1 MMIHGIEVFTSF
13 NKKAL
18 VKLKFVLARVA
29 AITSCVA
36 TVFAGAVVASSP
48 TIAYAGVKSSQK
60 TTEKGVIVT
69 AFQQNWKSIA
79 KECKKTYGPEGVKY
93 VQVSPVQD
101 HIKGKQ
107 WWTSYQPV
115 SYKVNSKLGNEEE
128 FKNMVTTCKAAG
140 VGIVVDAVINHTS
153 GFANKDTVGVGGS
166 KYDAVNQSFPDA
178 GYTKD
183 DFHKSTE
190 SIGTYKKAEVVWNNR
205 LVGLLDLD
213 TSSKHVQ
220 QTLGA
225 YFAYM
230 LKLGVAGF
238 RVDAVKHMSPQDVK
252 GIKAAAAKA
261 AGTTPDK
268 IWWMQETI
276 GAPGEEDPRIEPDQ
290 YLETGEVKEFQYS
303 YRLRNYFY
311 GSIENLKNITDK
323 LIPSKKAAIFVTN
336 WDTERD
342 NASRVLTYKDGEKY
356 KLANAFMLAYPYGTP
371 NVFSGYEFTQRD
383 EGAPGATSTSIP
395 DVSCASGSRWQCTQR
410 WTSIRGM
417 IGFYNAVKGTKVT
430 NWQDDDDNNVAFSRG
445 NKGFLAINNTEKP
458 QKVSYKTDLPDGE
471 YCNVYESK
479 DCSKTVSVSGG
490 KVETTIA
497 AESAVALHANAVKS
511 LGNARAR
518 NVTIFICVFVVSICV
533 FVVNRRFVEKS
544 KKLVKGVASGAGAG
558 GAGGAGAAGDGGAA
572 GDSN

>member
-29 AITSCVA
+29 AITSCAA
-36 TVFAGAVVASSP
+36 TILAVAVVASSP
-48 TIAYAGVKSSQK
+48 AIAYAGAKSSQK
-60 TTEKGVIVT
+60 TAQKGVIVT

-93 VQVSPVQD
+93 IQVSPPQD
-101 HIKGKQ
+101 HIKGDQ

-115 SYKVNSKLGNEEE
+115 SYKLNSKLGTEDE
-128 FKNMVTTCKAAG
+128 FKKMITTCKASG
-140 VGIVVDAVINHTS
+140 VGIIADAVINHTT

-166 KYDAVNQSFPDA
+166 KYDAANQSFPDA

-190 SIGTYKKAEVVWNNR
+190 NISTYRKAEIVWTHR

-213 TSSKHVQ
+213 TSNPHVQ
-220 QTLGA
+220 KTLGE
-225 YFAYM
+225 YFAHM

-238 RVDAVKHMSPQDVK
+238 RVDAAKHMSPQDVK
-252 GIKAAAAKA
+252 CIKDAAAEA

-276 GAPGEEDPRIEPDQ
+276 GFPEQDPRIQPNQ
-290 YLETGEVKEFQYS
+290 YLQTGEVNEFEYS

-311 GSIENLKNITDK
+311 GSIENLKHITDK

-342 NASRVLTYKDGEKY
+342 NASRVLTYKDGKKY
-356 KLANAFMLAYPYGTP
+356 ELANAFMLAYPYGTP
-371 NVFSGYEFTQRD
+371 NVFSGYEFTKRD
-383 EGAPGATSTSIP
+383 EGAPGATQTSIP
-395 DVSCASGSRWQCTQR
+395 DVSCAKDSKWQCTQR
-410 WTSIRGM
+410 LTSIRGM
-417 IGFYNAVKGTKVT
+417 IGFYNAVRGTKVT

-479 DCSKTVSVSGG
+479 DCTKTVSVSGG
-490 KVETTIA
+490 KVETTIN
-497 AESAVALHANAVKS
+497 AESAVALHVNAVKS

-518 NVTIFICVFVVSICV
+518 NVTIFICVFVASICT

-544 KKLVKGVASGAGAG
+544 KKLAKGNSDGVKTGETEGK
-558 GAGGAGAAGDGGAA
+558 
-572 GDSN
+572 

>member
-36 TVFAGAVVASSP
+36 TILAGAVVASSP
-48 TIAYAGVKSSQK
+48 AIADEGAKSSQK
-60 TTEKGVIVT
+60 TTQKGVIVT
-69 AFQQNWKSIA
+69 AFQQNWRSIA

-93 VQVSPVQD
+93 VQVSPPQD
-101 HIKGKQ
+101 HIKGDQ

-115 SYKVNSKLGNEEE
+115 SYKLNSKLGTEDE
-128 FKNMVTTCKAAG
+128 FKKMITTCKASG
-140 VGIVVDAVINHTS
+140 VGIIADAVINHTT

-166 KYDAVNQSFPDA
+166 KYDAANQSFPDA

-190 SIGTYKKAEVVWNNR
+190 NINTYRKAEIVWTHR

-213 TSSKHVQ
+213 TSNPHVQ
-220 QTLGA
+220 KTLGE
-225 YFAYM
+225 YFAHM

-238 RVDAVKHMSPQDVK
+238 RVDAAKHMSPQDVK
-252 GIKAAAAKA
+252 GIKDAAAEA

-276 GAPGEEDPRIEPDQ
+276 GFSEQDPKIQPDQ
-290 YLETGEVKEFQYS
+290 YLQTGEVNEFEYS

-311 GSIENLKNITDK
+311 GSIENLKHITDK

-342 NASRVLTYKDGEKY
+342 NASRVLTYKDGKKY
-356 KLANAFMLAYPYGTP
+356 ELANAFMLAYPYGTP
-371 NVFSGYEFTQRD
+371 NVFSGYEFTKRD
-383 EGAPGATSTSIP
+383 EGAPGATQTSIP
-395 DVSCASGSRWQCTQR
+395 DVSCAKDSKWQCTQR
-410 WTSIRGM
+410 LTSIRGM
-417 IGFYNAVKGTKVT
+417 IGFYNSVRGTKVT

-445 NKGFLAINNTEKP
+445 NKGFLAINNTEEP

-479 DCSKTVSVSGG
+479 DCTKTVSVSDG
-490 KVETTIA
+490 KVKTTVD
-497 AESAVALHANAVKS
+497 AESAVALHVNAVKS

-518 NVTIFICVFVVSICV
+518 NVTIFICVFVASICT

-544 KKLVKGVASGAGAG
+544 KKLAKGNSDGVKTGETKGK
-558 GAGGAGAAGDGGAA
+558 
-572 GDSN
+572 

>member
-36 TVFAGAVVASSP
+36 MILAGAVVASSP
-48 TIAYAGVKSSQK
+48 AIADEGAKSSQK
-60 TTEKGVIVT
+60 TTQKGVIVT
-69 AFQQNWKSIA
+69 AFQQNWRSIA

-93 VQVSPVQD
+93 VQVSPPQD
-101 HIKGKQ
+101 HIKGDQ

-115 SYKVNSKLGNEEE
+115 SYKLNSKLGTEDE
-128 FKNMVTTCKAAG
+128 FKKMITTCKAS
-140 VGIVVDAVINHTS
+140 GIGIIADAVINHTT

-166 KYDAVNQSFPDA
+166 KYDAANQSFPDA

-190 SIGTYKKAEVVWNNR
+190 NINTYRKAEIVWTHR

-213 TSSKHVQ
+213 TSNPHVQ
-220 QTLGA
+220 KTLGE
-225 YFAYM
+225 YFAHM
-230 LKLGVAGF
+230 LKLGVDGF
-238 RVDAVKHMSPQDVK
+238 RVDAAKHMSPQDVK
-252 GIKAAAAKA
+252 GIKDAAAEA

-276 GAPGEEDPRIEPDQ
+276 GFSEQDPRIQPDQ
-290 YLETGEVKEFQYS
+290 YLQTGEVNEFEYS

-311 GSIENLKNITDK
+311 GSIENLKHITDK

-342 NASRVLTYKDGEKY
+342 NASRVLTYKDGKKY
-356 KLANAFMLAYPYGTP
+356 ELANAFMLAYPYGTP
-371 NVFSGYEFTQRD
+371 NVFSGYEFTKRD
-383 EGAPGATSTSIP
+383 EGAPGAMQTSIP
-395 DVSCASGSRWQCTQR
+395 DVSCAKDSKWQCTQR
-410 WTSIRGM
+410 LTSIRGM
-417 IGFYNAVKGTKVT
+417 IGFYNAVRGTKVT

-458 QKVSYKTDLPDGE
+458 QKVNYKTDLPDGE

-479 DCSKTVSVSGG
+479 DCTKTVSVSGG
-490 KVETTIA
+490 KVETTID

-511 LGNARAR
+511 LGNAKAR
-518 NVTIFICVFVVSICV
+518 NVTIFICVFSVSICA

-544 KKLVKGVASGAGAG
+544 KKLAKGNSGDAKTDETKGK
-558 GAGGAGAAGDGGAA
+558 
-572 GDSN
+572 

>member
-1 MMIHGIEVFTSF
+1 MIHSIKVFTSF
-13 NKKAL
+13 NKKMF

-36 TVFAGAVVASSP
+36 TILAGAVVVSGPA
-48 TIAYAGVKSSQK
+48 IAYAGAKSSQK
-60 TTEKGVIVT
+60 TIQKGVIVT

-93 VQVSPVQD
+93 VQVSPPQD
-101 HIKGKQ
+101 HIKGDQ

-115 SYKVNSKLGNEEE
+115 SYKLNSKLGTGDE
-128 FKNMVTTCKAAG
+128 FKKMITTCKASG
-140 VGIVVDAVINHTS
+140 VGIIADAVINHTT

-166 KYDAVNQSFPDA
+166 KYDAANQSFPDA

-190 SIGTYKKAEVVWNNR
+190 NINTYRKAEIVWTHR

-213 TSSKHVQ
+213 TSNPHVQ
-220 QTLGA
+220 KTLGE
-225 YFAYM
+225 YFAHM

-238 RVDAVKHMSPQDVK
+238 RVDAAKHMSPQDVK
-252 GIKAAAAKA
+252 AIKAAAADA

-276 GAPGEEDPRIEPDQ
+276 GFSEQDPRIQPDQ
-290 YLETGEVKEFQYS
+290 YLQTGEVNEFEYS

-311 GSIENLKNITDK
+311 GSIENLKHITDK

-342 NASRVLTYKDGEKY
+342 NASRVLTYKDGKKY
-356 KLANAFMLAYPYGTP
+356 ELANAFMLAYPYGTP
-371 NVFSGYEFTQRD
+371 NVFSGYEFTKRD
-383 EGAPGATSTSIP
+383 EGAPGATQTSIP
-395 DVSCASGSRWQCTQR
+395 DVSCAKDSKWQCTQR
-410 WTSIRGM
+410 ITSIRGM
-417 IGFYNAVKGTKVT
+417 IGFYNAVRGTKVT

-445 NKGFLAINNTEKP
+445 NKGFLAINNTENP

-479 DCSKTVSVSGG
+479 DCTKTVSVSGG
-490 KVETTIA
+490 KVETTID

-511 LGNARAR
+511 LGNAKAR
-518 NVTIFICVFVVSICV
+518 NVTIFICVFSVSICA
-533 FVVNRRFVEKS
+533 FVVSRRFVEKS
-544 KKLVKGVASGAGAG
+544 KKLAKGNSGDDKTDETKGK
-558 GAGGAGAAGDGGAA
+558 
-572 GDSN
+572 

>member
-1 MMIHGIEVFTSF
+1 MIHSIKVFTSF
-13 NKKAL
+13 NKKMF

-36 TVFAGAVVASSP
+36 TILAGAVVVSGPA
-48 TIAYAGVKSSQK
+48 IAYAGAKSSQK
-60 TTEKGVIVT
+60 TIQKGVIVT

-93 VQVSPVQD
+93 VQVSPPQD
-101 HIKGKQ
+101 HIKGDQ

-115 SYKVNSKLGNEEE
+115 SYKLNSKLGTEDE
-128 FKNMVTTCKAAG
+128 FKKMITTCKASG
-140 VGIVVDAVINHTS
+140 VGIIADTVINHTT

-166 KYDAVNQSFPDA
+166 KYDAANQSFPDA

-190 SIGTYKKAEVVWNNR
+190 NINTYRKAEIVWTHR

-213 TSSKHVQ
+213 TSNPHVQ
-220 QTLGA
+220 KTLGE
-225 YFAYM
+225 YFAHM

-238 RVDAVKHMSPQDVK
+238 RVDAAKHMSPQDVK
-252 GIKAAAAKA
+252 AIKAAAAAA

-276 GAPGEEDPRIEPDQ
+276 GFSEQDPRIQPDQ
-290 YLETGEVKEFQYS
+290 YLQTGEVNEFEYS

-311 GSIENLKNITDK
+311 GSIENLKHITDK

-342 NASRVLTYKDGEKY
+342 NASRVLTYKDGKKY
-356 KLANAFMLAYPYGTP
+356 ELANAFMLAYPYGTP
-371 NVFSGYEFTQRD
+371 NVFSGYEFTKRD
-383 EGAPGATSTSIP
+383 EGAPGATQTSIP
-395 DVSCASGSRWQCTQR
+395 DVSCAKDSKWQCTQR
-410 WTSIRGM
+410 ITSIRGM
-417 IGFYNAVKGTKVT
+417 IGFYNAVRGTKVT

-445 NKGFLAINNTEKP
+445 NKGFLAINNTENP

-479 DCSKTVSVSGG
+479 DCTKTVSVSGG
-490 KVETTIA
+490 KVETTID

-511 LGNARAR
+511 LGNTRAR
-518 NVTIFICVFVVSICV
+518 NVTIFICVCVALICA

-544 KKLVKGVASGAGAG
+544 KKLAKGNSGDVKTGETKGK
-558 GAGGAGAAGDGGAA
+558 
-572 GDSN
+572 

>member
-1 MMIHGIEVFTSF
+1 MIHGIEVFTSF

-29 AITSCVA
+29 AITSCAA
-36 TVFAGAVVASSP
+36 TILAGAVVASSP
-48 TIAYAGVKSSQK
+48 AIASAGAKSSQK
-60 TTEKGVIVT
+60 TTQKGVIVT

-79 KECKKTYGPEGVKY
+79 KECKKTYGPDGVKY
-93 VQVSPVQD
+93 VQVSPPQD
-101 HIKGKQ
+101 HIKGDQ

-115 SYKVNSKLGNEEE
+115 SYKLNSKLGTEDE
-128 FKNMVTTCKAAG
+128 FKKMITTCKASG
-140 VGIVVDAVINHTS
+140 VGIIADAVINHTT
-153 GFANKDTVGVGGS
+153 GFANKDTLGVGGS
-166 KYDAVNQSFPDA
+166 KYDAANQSFPDA
-178 GYTKD
+178 GYAKD

-190 SIGTYKKAEVVWNNR
+190 NISTYRKAEIVWTHR

-213 TSSKHVQ
+213 TSNPHVQ
-220 QTLGA
+220 KTLGE

-238 RVDAVKHMSPQDVK
+238 RVDAAKHMSPQDVK
-252 GIKAAAAKA
+252 GIKAAAAEA

-276 GAPGEEDPRIEPDQ
+276 GFPEQDPRIQPDQ
-290 YLETGEVKEFQYS
+290 YLQTGEVNEFEYS

-311 GSIENLKNITDK
+311 GSIENLKHITDK

-342 NASRVLTYKDGEKY
+342 NASRVLTYKDGKKY
-356 KLANAFMLAYPYGTP
+356 ELANAFMLAYPYGTP
-371 NVFSGYEFTQRD
+371 NVFSGYEFTKRD
-383 EGAPGATSTSIP
+383 EGAPGATQTSIP
-395 DVSCASGSRWQCTQR
+395 DVSCAKDSKWQCTQR
-410 WTSIRGM
+410 LTSIRGM
-417 IGFYNAVKGTKVT
+417 IGFYNAVRGTKVT

-479 DCSKTVSVSGG
+479 DCTKTVSVSGG
-490 KVETTIA
+490 KVETTIN

-518 NVTIFICVFVVSICV
+518 NVTIFICVFVASVCT

-544 KKLVKGVASGAGAG
+544 KKLAKGNSDGVKTGETKGK
-558 GAGGAGAAGDGGAA
+558 
-572 GDSN
+572 

>member
-1 MMIHGIEVFTSF
+1 MIHGIEVFTSF

-36 TVFAGAVVASSP
+36 TILAGAVVASSP
-48 TIAYAGVKSSQK
+48 AIASAGVKSSQK
-60 TTEKGVIVT
+60 TTQKGVIVT

-93 VQVSPVQD
+93 VQVSPPQD
-101 HIKGKQ
+101 HIKGDQ

-115 SYKVNSKLGNEEE
+115 SYKLNSKLGTEDE
-128 FKNMVTTCKAAG
+128 FKKMITTCKASG
-140 VGIVVDAVINHTS
+140 VGIIADAVINHTT
-153 GFANKDTVGVGGS
+153 GFANKDTLGVGGS
-166 KYDAVNQSFPDA
+166 KYDAANQSFPDA

-190 SIGTYKKAEVVWNNR
+190 NISTYRKAEIVWTHR

-213 TSSKHVQ
+213 TSNPHVQ
-220 QTLGA
+220 KTLGE

-238 RVDAVKHMSPQDVK
+238 RVDAAKHMSPQDVK
-252 GIKAAAAKA
+252 GIKAAAAEA

-276 GAPGEEDPRIEPDQ
+276 GFPEQDPRIQPDQ
-290 YLETGEVKEFQYS
+290 YLQTGEVNEFEYS

-311 GSIENLKNITDK
+311 GSIENLKHITDK

-342 NASRVLTYKDGEKY
+342 NASRVLTYKDGKKY
-356 KLANAFMLAYPYGTP
+356 ELANAFMLAYPYGTP
-371 NVFSGYEFTQRD
+371 NVFSGYEFTKRD
-383 EGAPGATSTSIP
+383 EGAPGATQTSIP
-395 DVSCASGSRWQCTQR
+395 DVSCAKDSKWQCAQR
-410 WTSIRGM
+410 LTSIRGM
-417 IGFYNAVKGTKVT
+417 IGFYNAVRGTKVT

-479 DCSKTVSVSGG
+479 DCTKTVSVSGG
-490 KVETTIA
+490 KVETTIN

-518 NVTIFICVFVVSICV
+518 NVTIFICVFVASICT
-533 FVVNRRFVEKS
+533 FVVSRRFVEKS
-544 KKLVKGVASGAGAG
+544 KKLAKGNSGDAKTDETKGKG
-558 GAGGAGAAGDGGAA
+558 FIG
-572 GDSN
+572 

>member
-1 MMIHGIEVFTSF
+1 MIHSIKVFTSF
-13 NKKAL
+13 NKKMF

-36 TVFAGAVVASSP
+36 TILAGAVVVSGPA
-48 TIAYAGVKSSQK
+48 IAYAGAKSSQK
-60 TTEKGVIVT
+60 TIQKGVIVT

-93 VQVSPVQD
+93 VQVSPPQD
-101 HIKGKQ
+101 HIKGDQ

-115 SYKVNSKLGNEEE
+115 SYKLNSKLGTEDE
-128 FKNMVTTCKAAG
+128 FKKMITTCKASG
-140 VGIVVDAVINHTS
+140 VGIIADAVINHTT

-166 KYDAVNQSFPDA
+166 KYDAANQSFPDA

-190 SIGTYKKAEVVWNNR
+190 NINTYRKAEIVWTHR

-213 TSSKHVQ
+213 TSNPHVQ
-220 QTLGA
+220 KTLGE
-225 YFAYM
+225 YFAHM

-238 RVDAVKHMSPQDVK
+238 RVDAAKHMSPQDVK
-252 GIKAAAAKA
+252 GIKDAAAEA

-276 GAPGEEDPRIEPDQ
+276 GFSEQDPRIQPDQ
-290 YLETGEVKEFQYS
+290 YLQTGEVNEFEYS

-311 GSIENLKNITDK
+311 GSIENLKHITDK

-342 NASRVLTYKDGEKY
+342 NASRVLTYKDGKKY
-356 KLANAFMLAYPYGTP
+356 QLANAFMLAYPYGTP
-371 NVFSGYEFTQRD
+371 NVFSGYEFTKRD
-383 EGAPGATSTSIP
+383 EGAPGATQTSIP
-395 DVSCASGSRWQCTQR
+395 DVSCAKDSKWQCTQR
-410 WTSIRGM
+410 LTSIRGM
-417 IGFYNAVKGTKVT
+417 IGFYNAVRGTKVT

-445 NKGFLAINNTEKP
+445 NKGFLAINNTENP

-479 DCSKTVSVSGG
+479 DCTKTVSVSGG
-490 KVETTIA
+490 KVETTID

-511 LGNARAR
+511 LGNAKAR
-518 NVTIFICVFVVSICV
+518 NVTIFICVFSVSICA

-544 KKLVKGVASGAGAG
+544 KKLAKGNSGDDKTDETKGK
-558 GAGGAGAAGDGGAA
+558 
-572 GDSN
+572 

>member
-1 MMIHGIEVFTSF
+1 MIHGIEVFTSF

-36 TVFAGAVVASSP
+36 TVFACALIASSP
-48 TIAYAGVKSSQK
+48 AIASAGVKSSQK
-60 TTEKGVIVT
+60 TTQKGVIVT

-93 VQVSPVQD
+93 VQVSPPQD
-101 HIKGKQ
+101 HIKGDQ

-115 SYKVNSKLGNEEE
+115 SYKLNSKLGTEDE
-128 FKNMVTTCKAAG
+128 FKKMITTCKASG
-140 VGIVVDAVINHTS
+140 VGIIADAVINHTT
-153 GFANKDTVGVGGS
+153 GFANKDTLGVGGS
-166 KYDAVNQSFPDA
+166 KYDAANQSFQDA

-190 SIGTYKKAEVVWNNR
+190 DINTYRKAEIVWTHR

-213 TSSKHVQ
+213 TSNPHVQ
-220 QTLGA
+220 KTLGE

-238 RVDAVKHMSPQDVK
+238 RVDAAKHMSPQDVK
-252 GIKAAAAKA
+252 GIKDAAAEA

-276 GAPGEEDPRIEPDQ
+276 GFPEQDPRIQPDQ
-290 YLETGEVKEFQYS
+290 YLQTGEVNEFEYS

-311 GSIENLKNITDK
+311 GSIENLKHITDK
-323 LIPSKKAAIFVTN
+323 LISSKKAAIFVTN

-342 NASRVLTYKDGEKY
+342 NASRVLTYKDGKKY
-356 KLANAFMLAYPYGTP
+356 ELANAFMLAYPYGTP
-371 NVFSGYEFTQRD
+371 NVFSGYEFTKRD
-383 EGAPGATSTSIP
+383 EGAPGATQTSIP
-395 DVSCASGSRWQCTQR
+395 DVSCVKDSKWQCTQR
-410 WTSIRGM
+410 LTSIRGM
-417 IGFYNAVKGTKVT
+417 IEFYNAVRGTKVT

-479 DCSKTVSVSGG
+479 DCTKTVIVSGG
-490 KVETTIA
+490 KVETTIN

-518 NVTIFICVFVVSICV
+518 NVTIFICVCVAGICTFVVT
-533 FVVNRRFVEKS
+533 RRFVEKS
-544 KKLVKGVASGAGAG
+544 KKLAKGNSDGVKTGETKGK
-558 GAGGAGAAGDGGAA
+558 
-572 GDSN
+572 

>member
-1 MMIHGIEVFTSF
+1 MIHGIEVFTSF

-36 TVFAGAVVASSP
+36 TILAGAVVASSP
-48 TIAYAGVKSSQK
+48 AIASAGVKSSQK
-60 TTEKGVIVT
+60 TTQKGVIVT

-93 VQVSPVQD
+93 VQVSPPQD
-101 HIKGKQ
+101 HIKGDQ

-115 SYKVNSKLGNEEE
+115 SYKLNSKLGTEDE
-128 FKNMVTTCKAAG
+128 FKKMITTCKASG
-140 VGIVVDAVINHTS
+140 VGIIADAVINHTT
-153 GFANKDTVGVGGS
+153 GFANKDTLGVGGS
-166 KYDAVNQSFPDA
+166 KYDAANQSFPDA

-190 SIGTYKKAEVVWNNR
+190 NISTYRKAEIVWTHR

-213 TSSKHVQ
+213 TSNPHVQ
-220 QTLGA
+220 KTLGE

-238 RVDAVKHMSPQDVK
+238 RVDAAKHMSPQDVK
-252 GIKAAAAKA
+252 GIKAAAAEA

-276 GAPGEEDPRIEPDQ
+276 GFPEQDPRIQPDQ
-290 YLETGEVKEFQYS
+290 YLQTGEVNEFEYS

-311 GSIENLKNITDK
+311 GSIENLKHITDK

-342 NASRVLTYKDGEKY
+342 NASRVLTYKDGKKY
-356 KLANAFMLAYPYGTP
+356 ELANAFMLAYPYGTP
-371 NVFSGYEFTQRD
+371 NVFSGYEFTKRD
-383 EGAPGATSTSIP
+383 EGAPGATQTSIP
-395 DVSCASGSRWQCTQR
+395 DVSCVKDSKWQCTQR
-410 WTSIRGM
+410 LTSIRGM
-417 IGFYNAVKGTKVT
+417 IGFYNAVRGTKVT

-479 DCSKTVSVSGG
+479 DCTKTVSVSGG
-490 KVETTIA
+490 KVETTIN

-518 NVTIFICVFVVSICV
+518 NVTIFICVFVASICT
-533 FVVNRRFVEKS
+533 FVVSRRFVEKS
-544 KKLVKGVASGAGAG
+544 KKLAKGNSGDAKTDETKGK
-558 GAGGAGAAGDGGAA
+558 
-572 GDSN
+572 

>member
-1 MMIHGIEVFTSF
+1 MF
-13 NKKAL
+13 

-29 AITSCVA
+29 AIASCVA
-36 TVFAGAVVASSP
+36 TILAGAVVVSGPA
-48 TIAYAGVKSSQK
+48 IAYAGAKSSQK
-60 TTEKGVIVT
+60 TIQKGVIVT

-93 VQVSPVQD
+93 VQVSPPQD
-101 HIKGKQ
+101 HIKGDQ

-115 SYKVNSKLGNEEE
+115 RYKLNSKLGTEDE
-128 FKNMVTTCKAAG
+128 FKKMITTCKAS
-140 VGIVVDAVINHTS
+140 GIGIIADAVINHTT

-166 KYDAVNQSFPDA
+166 KYDAANQSFPDA

-190 SIGTYKKAEVVWNNR
+190 NINTYRKAEIVWTHR

-213 TSSKHVQ
+213 TSNPHVQ
-220 QTLGA
+220 KTLGE
-225 YFAYM
+225 YFAHM

-238 RVDAVKHMSPQDVK
+238 RVDAAKHMSPQDVK
-252 GIKAAAAKA
+252 GIKDAAADA

-276 GAPGEEDPRIEPDQ
+276 GFSEQDPRIQPDQ
-290 YLETGEVKEFQYS
+290 YLQTGEVNEFEYS

-311 GSIENLKNITDK
+311 GSIENLKHITDK

-342 NASRVLTYKDGEKY
+342 NASRVLTYKDGKKY
-356 KLANAFMLAYPYGTP
+356 ELANAFMLAYPYGTP
-371 NVFSGYEFTQRD
+371 NVFSGYEFTKRD
-383 EGAPGATSTSIP
+383 EGAPGATQTSIP
-395 DVSCASGSRWQCTQR
+395 DVSCAKDSKWQCTQR
-410 WTSIRGM
+410 ITSIRGM
-417 IGFYNAVKGTKVT
+417 IGFYNAVRGTKVT

-445 NKGFLAINNTEKP
+445 NKGFLAINNTENP

-479 DCSKTVSVSGG
+479 DCTKTVSVSGG

-511 LGNARAR
+511 LGNTRAR
-518 NVTIFICVFVVSICV
+518 NVTIFICVCVALICA

-544 KKLVKGVASGAGAG
+544 KKLAKGNSGDVKTGETKGK
-558 GAGGAGAAGDGGAA
+558 
-572 GDSN
+572 

>member
-1 MMIHGIEVFTSF
+1 MF
-13 NKKAL
+13 

-36 TVFAGAVVASSP
+36 TILAGAVVVSGPA
-48 TIAYAGVKSSQK
+48 IAYAGAKSSQK
-60 TTEKGVIVT
+60 TIQKGVIVT

-93 VQVSPVQD
+93 VQVSPPQD
-101 HIKGKQ
+101 HIKGDQ

-115 SYKVNSKLGNEEE
+115 SYKLNSKLGTEDE
-128 FKNMVTTCKAAG
+128 FKKMITTCKASG
-140 VGIVVDAVINHTS
+140 VGIIADAVINHTT

-166 KYDAVNQSFPDA
+166 KYDAANQSFPDA

-190 SIGTYKKAEVVWNNR
+190 NINTYRKAEIVWTHR

-213 TSSKHVQ
+213 TSNPHVQ
-220 QTLGA
+220 KTLGE
-225 YFAYM
+225 YFAHM

-238 RVDAVKHMSPQDVK
+238 RVDAAKHMSPQDVK
-252 GIKAAAAKA
+252 GIKDAAADA

-276 GAPGEEDPRIEPDQ
+276 GFSEQDPRIQPDQ
-290 YLETGEVKEFQYS
+290 YLQTGEVNEFEYS

-311 GSIENLKNITDK
+311 GSIENLKHITDK

-342 NASRVLTYKDGEKY
+342 NASRVLTYKDGKKY
-356 KLANAFMLAYPYGTP
+356 ELANAFMLAYPYGTP
-371 NVFSGYEFTQRD
+371 NVFSGYEFTKRD
-383 EGAPGATSTSIP
+383 EGAPGATQTSIP
-395 DVSCASGSRWQCTQR
+395 DVSCAKDSKWQCTQR
-410 WTSIRGM
+410 ITSIRGM
-417 IGFYNAVKGTKVT
+417 IGFYNAVRGTKVT

-445 NKGFLAINNTEKP
+445 NKGFLAINNTENP

-479 DCSKTVSVSGG
+479 DCTKTVSVSGG

-511 LGNARAR
+511 LGNTRAR
-518 NVTIFICVFVVSICV
+518 NVTIFICVCVALICA

-544 KKLVKGVASGAGAG
+544 KKLAKGNSGDVKTGETKGK
-558 GAGGAGAAGDGGAA
+558 
-572 GDSN
+572 

>member
-1 MMIHGIEVFTSF
+1 MIHGIEVFTSF

-29 AITSCVA
+29 AITSCAA
-36 TVFAGAVVASSP
+36 TILAGAVVASSP
-48 TIAYAGVKSSQK
+48 AIASAGVKSSQK
-60 TTEKGVIVT
+60 ITEKGVIVT

-93 VQVSPVQD
+93 VQVSPPQD
-101 HIKGKQ
+101 HIKGDQ

-115 SYKVNSKLGNEEE
+115 SYKLNSKLGTEDE
-128 FKNMVTTCKAAG
+128 FKKMITTCKASG
-140 VGIVVDAVINHTS
+140 VGIIADAVINHTT
-153 GFANKDTVGVGGS
+153 GFANKDTLGVGGS
-166 KYDAVNQSFPDA
+166 KYDAANQSFPDA

-190 SIGTYKKAEVVWNNR
+190 NISTYRKAEIVWTHR

-213 TSSKHVQ
+213 TSNPHVQ
-220 QTLGA
+220 KTLGE

-238 RVDAVKHMSPQDVK
+238 RVDAAKHMSPQDVK
-252 GIKAAAAKA
+252 GIKAAAAEA

-276 GAPGEEDPRIEPDQ
+276 GFPEQDPRIQPDQ
-290 YLETGEVKEFQYS
+290 YLQTGEVNEFEYS

-311 GSIENLKNITDK
+311 GSIENLKHITDK

-342 NASRVLTYKDGEKY
+342 NASRVLTYKDGKKY
-356 KLANAFMLAYPYGTP
+356 ELANAFMLAYPYGTP
-371 NVFSGYEFTQRD
+371 NVFSGYEFTKRD
-383 EGAPGATSTSIP
+383 EGAPVATQTSIP
-395 DVSCASGSRWQCTQR
+395 DVSCAKDSKWQCTQR
-410 WTSIRGM
+410 LTSIRGM
-417 IGFYNAVKGTKVT
+417 IGFYNAVRGTKVT

-479 DCSKTVSVSGG
+479 DCTKTVSVSGG
-490 KVETTIA
+490 KVETTIN
-497 AESAVALHANAVKS
+497 AESAAALHANAVKS

-518 NVTIFICVFVVSICV
+518 NVTIFICVFVVSICT
-533 FVVNRRFVEKS
+533 FVVSRRFVEKS
-544 KKLVKGVASGAGAG
+544 KKLAKGNSDGVKTGETKGK
-558 GAGGAGAAGDGGAA
+558 
-572 GDSN
+572 

>member
-1 MMIHGIEVFTSF
+1 MIHGIEVFTSF

-36 TVFAGAVVASSP
+36 TILAGAVVASSP
-48 TIAYAGVKSSQK
+48 AIASAGVKSSQK
-60 TTEKGVIVT
+60 TTQKGVIVT

-93 VQVSPVQD
+93 VQVSPPQD
-101 HIKGKQ
+101 HIKGDQ

-115 SYKVNSKLGNEEE
+115 SYKLNSKLGTEDE
-128 FKNMVTTCKAAG
+128 FKKMITTCKASG
-140 VGIVVDAVINHTS
+140 VGIIADAVINHTT
-153 GFANKDTVGVGGS
+153 GFANKDTLGVGGS
-166 KYDAVNQSFPDA
+166 KYDAANQSFPDA

-190 SIGTYKKAEVVWNNR
+190 DINTYRKAEIVWTHR

-213 TSSKHVQ
+213 TSNPHVQ
-220 QTLGA
+220 KTLGE
-225 YFAYM
+225 YFAHM

-238 RVDAVKHMSPQDVK
+238 RVDAAKHMSPQDVK
-252 GIKAAAAKA
+252 GIKAAAAEA

-276 GAPGEEDPRIEPDQ
+276 GFSEQDPRIQPDQ
-290 YLETGEVKEFQYS
+290 YLQTGEVNEFEYS

-311 GSIENLKNITDK
+311 GSIENLKHITDK

-342 NASRVLTYKDGEKY
+342 NASRVLTYKDGKKY
-356 KLANAFMLAYPYGTP
+356 ELANAFMLAYPYGTP
-371 NVFSGYEFTQRD
+371 NVFSGYEFTKRD
-383 EGAPGATSTSIP
+383 EGAPGATQTSIP
-395 DVSCASGSRWQCTQR
+395 DVSCVKDSKWQCTQR
-410 WTSIRGM
+410 LTSIRGM
-417 IGFYNAVKGTKVT
+417 IGFYNAVRGTKVT

-479 DCSKTVSVSGG
+479 DCTKTVSVSGG
-490 KVETTIA
+490 KVETTIN

-518 NVTIFICVFVVSICV
+518 NVTIFICVFVASICT

-544 KKLVKGVASGAGAG
+544 KKLAKGNSDGVKTGETKGK
-558 GAGGAGAAGDGGAA
+558 
-572 GDSN
+572 

>member
-13 NKKAL
+13 NKKMF

-36 TVFAGAVVASSP
+36 TILAGAVVVSGPA
-48 TIAYAGVKSSQK
+48 IAYAGAKSSQK
-60 TTEKGVIVT
+60 TIQKGVIVT

-93 VQVSPVQD
+93 VQVSPPQD
-101 HIKGKQ
+101 HIKGDQ

-115 SYKVNSKLGNEEE
+115 SYKLNSKLGTEDE
-128 FKNMVTTCKAAG
+128 FKKMITTCKASG
-140 VGIVVDAVINHTS
+140 VGIIADAVINHTT

-166 KYDAVNQSFPDA
+166 KYDAANQSFPDA

-190 SIGTYKKAEVVWNNR
+190 NINTYRKAEIVWTHR

-213 TSSKHVQ
+213 TSNPHVQ
-220 QTLGA
+220 KTLGE
-225 YFAYM
+225 YFAHM

-238 RVDAVKHMSPQDVK
+238 RVDAAKHMSPQDVK
-252 GIKAAAAKA
+252 GIKDAAADA

-276 GAPGEEDPRIEPDQ
+276 GFSEQDPRIQPDQ
-290 YLETGEVKEFQYS
+290 YLQTGEVNEFEYS

-311 GSIENLKNITDK
+311 GSIENLKHITDK

-342 NASRVLTYKDGEKY
+342 NASRVLTYKDGKKY
-356 KLANAFMLAYPYGTP
+356 ELANAFMLAYPYGTP
-371 NVFSGYEFTQRD
+371 NVFSGYEFTKRD
-383 EGAPGATSTSIP
+383 EGAPGATQTSIP
-395 DVSCASGSRWQCTQR
+395 DVSCAKDSKWQCTQR
-410 WTSIRGM
+410 ITLIRGM
-417 IGFYNAVKGTKVT
+417 IGFYNAVRGTKVT

-445 NKGFLAINNTEKP
+445 NKGFLAINNTENP

-479 DCSKTVSVSGG
+479 DCTKTVSVSGG

-511 LGNARAR
+511 LGNTRAR
-518 NVTIFICVFVVSICV
+518 NVTIFICVCVALICA

-544 KKLVKGVASGAGAG
+544 KKLAKGNSGDVKTGETKGK
-558 GAGGAGAAGDGGAA
+558 
-572 GDSN
+572 

>member
-1 MMIHGIEVFTSF
+1 MF
-13 NKKAL
+13 

-36 TVFAGAVVASSP
+36 TILAGAVVVSGPA
-48 TIAYAGVKSSQK
+48 IAYAGAKSSQK
-60 TTEKGVIVT
+60 TIQKGVIVT

-93 VQVSPVQD
+93 VQVSPPQD
-101 HIKGKQ
+101 HIKGDQ

-115 SYKVNSKLGNEEE
+115 SYKLNSKLGTEDE
-128 FKNMVTTCKAAG
+128 FKKMITTCKASG
-140 VGIVVDAVINHTS
+140 VGIIADAVINHTT

-166 KYDAVNQSFPDA
+166 KYDAANQSFPDA

-190 SIGTYKKAEVVWNNR
+190 NINTYRKAEIVWTHR

-213 TSSKHVQ
+213 TSNPHVQ
-220 QTLGA
+220 KTLGE
-225 YFAYM
+225 YFAHM

-238 RVDAVKHMSPQDVK
+238 RVDAAKHMSPQDVK
-252 GIKAAAAKA
+252 AIKAAAADA

-276 GAPGEEDPRIEPDQ
+276 GFSEQDPRIQPDQ
-290 YLETGEVKEFQYS
+290 YLQTGEVNEFEYS

-311 GSIENLKNITDK
+311 GSIENLKHITDK

-342 NASRVLTYKDGEKY
+342 NASRVLTYKDGKKY
-356 KLANAFMLAYPYGTP
+356 ELANAFMLAYPYGTP
-371 NVFSGYEFTQRD
+371 NVFSGYEFTKRD
-383 EGAPGATSTSIP
+383 EGAPGATQTSIP
-395 DVSCASGSRWQCTQR
+395 DVSCAKDSKWQCTQR
-410 WTSIRGM
+410 ITSIRGM
-417 IGFYNAVKGTKVT
+417 IGFYNAVRGTKVT

-445 NKGFLAINNTEKP
+445 NKGFLAINNTENP

-479 DCSKTVSVSGG
+479 DCTKTVSVSGG
-490 KVETTIA
+490 KVETTID

-511 LGNARAR
+511 LGNAKAR
-518 NVTIFICVFVVSICV
+518 NVTIFICVFSVSICA

-544 KKLVKGVASGAGAG
+544 KKLAKGNSGDDKTDETKGK
-558 GAGGAGAAGDGGAA
+558 
-572 GDSN
+572 

>member
-1 MMIHGIEVFTSF
+1 MF
-13 NKKAL
+13 

-36 TVFAGAVVASSP
+36 TILAGAVVVSGPA
-48 TIAYAGVKSSQK
+48 IAYAGAKSSQK
-60 TTEKGVIVT
+60 TIQKGVIVT

-93 VQVSPVQD
+93 VQVSPPQD
-101 HIKGKQ
+101 HIKGDQ

-115 SYKVNSKLGNEEE
+115 SYKLNSKLGTEDE
-128 FKNMVTTCKAAG
+128 FKKMITTCKASG
-140 VGIVVDAVINHTS
+140 VGIIADAVINHTT

-166 KYDAVNQSFPDA
+166 KYDAANQSFPDA

-190 SIGTYKKAEVVWNNR
+190 NINTYRKAEIVWTHR

-213 TSSKHVQ
+213 TSNPHVQ
-220 QTLGA
+220 KTLRE
-225 YFAYM
+225 YFAHM

-238 RVDAVKHMSPQDVK
+238 RVDAAKHMSPQDVK
-252 GIKAAAAKA
+252 GIKDAAADA

-276 GAPGEEDPRIEPDQ
+276 GFSEQDPRIQPDQ
-290 YLETGEVKEFQYS
+290 YLQTGEVNEFEYS

-311 GSIENLKNITDK
+311 GSIENLKHITDK

-342 NASRVLTYKDGEKY
+342 NASRVLTYKDGKKY
-356 KLANAFMLAYPYGTP
+356 ELANAFMLAYPYGTP
-371 NVFSGYEFTQRD
+371 NVFSGYEFTKRD
-383 EGAPGATSTSIP
+383 EGAPGATQTSIP
-395 DVSCASGSRWQCTQR
+395 DVSCAKDSKWQCTQR
-410 WTSIRGM
+410 ITSIRGM
-417 IGFYNAVKGTKVT
+417 IGFYNAVRGTKVT

-445 NKGFLAINNTEKP
+445 NKGFLAINNTENP

-479 DCSKTVSVSGG
+479 DCTKTVSVSGG

-511 LGNARAR
+511 LGNTRAR
-518 NVTIFICVFVVSICV
+518 NVTIFICVCVALICA

-544 KKLVKGVASGAGAG
+544 KKLAKGNSGDVKTGETKGK
-558 GAGGAGAAGDGGAA
+558 
-572 GDSN
+572 

>member
-1 MMIHGIEVFTSF
+1 MF
-13 NKKAL
+13 

-36 TVFAGAVVASSP
+36 TILAGAVVVSGPA
-48 TIAYAGVKSSQK
+48 IAYAGAKSSQK
-60 TTEKGVIVT
+60 TIQKGVIVT

-93 VQVSPVQD
+93 VQVSPPQD
-101 HIKGKQ
+101 HIKGDQ

-115 SYKVNSKLGNEEE
+115 SYKLNSKLGTEDE
-128 FKNMVTTCKAAG
+128 FKKLITTCKASG
-140 VGIVVDAVINHTS
+140 VGIIADAVINHTT

-166 KYDAVNQSFPDA
+166 KYDAANQSFPDA

-190 SIGTYKKAEVVWNNR
+190 NINTYRKAEIVWTHR

-213 TSSKHVQ
+213 TSNPHVQ
-220 QTLGA
+220 KTLGE
-225 YFAYM
+225 YFAHM

-238 RVDAVKHMSPQDVK
+238 RVDAAKHMSPQDVK
-252 GIKAAAAKA
+252 AIKAAAAAA

-276 GAPGEEDPRIEPDQ
+276 GFSEQDPRIQPDQ
-290 YLETGEVKEFQYS
+290 YLQTGEVNEFEYS

-311 GSIENLKNITDK
+311 GSIENLKHITDK

-342 NASRVLTYKDGEKY
+342 NASRVLTYKDGKKY
-356 KLANAFMLAYPYGTP
+356 ELANAFMLAYPYGTP
-371 NVFSGYEFTQRD
+371 NVFSGYEFTKRD
-383 EGAPGATSTSIP
+383 EGAPGATQTSIP
-395 DVSCASGSRWQCTQR
+395 DVSCAKDSKWQCTQR
-410 WTSIRGM
+410 ITSIRGM
-417 IGFYNAVKGTKVT
+417 IGFYNAVRGTKVT

-445 NKGFLAINNTEKP
+445 NKGFLAINNTENP

-479 DCSKTVSVSGG
+479 DCTKTVSVSGG
-490 KVETTIA
+490 KVETTID

-511 LGNARAR
+511 LGNAKAR
-518 NVTIFICVFVVSICV
+518 NVTIFICVFSVSICA

-544 KKLVKGVASGAGAG
+544 KKLAKGNSGDAKTDETKGK
-558 GAGGAGAAGDGGAA
+558 
-572 GDSN
+572 

>member
-1 MMIHGIEVFTSF
+1 MIHGIKAFTGF
-13 NKKAL
+13 NKKAF

-36 TVFAGAVVASSP
+36 TVFACALIASSP
-48 TIAYAGVKSSQK
+48 AIASAGVKSSQK
-60 TTEKGVIVT
+60 ITEKGVIVT

-93 VQVSPVQD
+93 VQVSPPQD
-101 HIKGKQ
+101 HIKGDQ

-115 SYKVNSKLGNEEE
+115 SYKLNSKLGTEDE
-128 FKNMVTTCKAAG
+128 FKKMITTCKASG
-140 VGIVVDAVINHTS
+140 VGIIADAVINHTT
-153 GFANKDTVGVGGS
+153 GFANKDTLGVGGS
-166 KYDAVNQSFPDA
+166 KYDAANQSFPDA

-190 SIGTYKKAEVVWNNR
+190 DISTYRKAEIVWTHR

-213 TSSKHVQ
+213 TSNPHVQ
-220 QTLGA
+220 KTLGE
-225 YFAYM
+225 YFAHM

-238 RVDAVKHMSPQDVK
+238 RVDAAKHMSPQDVK
-252 GIKAAAAKA
+252 GIKAAAAEA

-276 GAPGEEDPRIEPDQ
+276 GFPEQDPRIQPDQ
-290 YLETGEVKEFQYS
+290 YLQTGEVNEFEYS

-311 GSIENLKNITDK
+311 GSIENLKHITDK

-342 NASRVLTYKDGEKY
+342 NASRVLTYKDGKKY
-356 KLANAFMLAYPYGTP
+356 ELANAFMLAYPYGTP
-371 NVFSGYEFTQRD
+371 NVFSGYEFTKRD
-383 EGAPGATSTSIP
+383 EGAPGATQTSIP
-395 DVSCASGSRWQCTQR
+395 DVSCAKDSKWQCAQR
-410 WTSIRGM
+410 LTSIRGM
-417 IGFYNAVKGTKVT
+417 IGFYNAVRGTKVT

-479 DCSKTVSVSGG
+479 DCTKTVSVSGG
-490 KVETTIA
+490 KVETTIN

-518 NVTIFICVFVVSICV
+518 NVTIFICVFVASICT
-533 FVVNRRFVEKS
+533 FVVSRRFVEKS
-544 KKLVKGVASGAGAG
+544 KKLAKGNSGDAKTDETKGK
-558 GAGGAGAAGDGGAA
+558 
-572 GDSN
+572 

>member
-1 MMIHGIEVFTSF
+1 MQKGTMMIHSIKVFTSF
-13 NKKAL
+13 NKKMF

-36 TVFAGAVVASSP
+36 TILAGAVVVSGPA
-48 TIAYAGVKSSQK
+48 IAYAGAKSSQK
-60 TTEKGVIVT
+60 TIQKGVIVT

-93 VQVSPVQD
+93 VQVSPPQD
-101 HIKGKQ
+101 HIKGDQ

-115 SYKVNSKLGNEEE
+115 SYKLNSKLGTEDE
-128 FKNMVTTCKAAG
+128 FKKMITTCKASG
-140 VGIVVDAVINHTS
+140 VGIIADAVINHTT

-166 KYDAVNQSFPDA
+166 KYDAANQSFPDA

-190 SIGTYKKAEVVWNNR
+190 NINTYRKAEIVWTHR

-213 TSSKHVQ
+213 TSNPHVQ
-220 QTLGA
+220 KTLGE
-225 YFAYM
+225 YFAHM

-238 RVDAVKHMSPQDVK
+238 RVDAAKHMSPQDVK
-252 GIKAAAAKA
+252 AIKAAAADA

-276 GAPGEEDPRIEPDQ
+276 GFSEQDPRIQPDQ
-290 YLETGEVKEFQYS
+290 YLQTGEVNEFEYS

-311 GSIENLKNITDK
+311 GSIENLKHITDK

-342 NASRVLTYKDGEKY
+342 NASRVLTYKDGKKY
-356 KLANAFMLAYPYGTP
+356 ELANAFMLAYPYGTP
-371 NVFSGYEFTQRD
+371 NVFSGYEFTKRD
-383 EGAPGATSTSIP
+383 EGAPGATQTSIP
-395 DVSCASGSRWQCTQR
+395 DVSCAKDSKWQCTQR
-410 WTSIRGM
+410 ITSIRGM
-417 IGFYNAVKGTKVT
+417 IGFYNAVRGTKVT

-445 NKGFLAINNTEKP
+445 NKGFLAINNTENP

-479 DCSKTVSVSGG
+479 DCTKTVSVSGG
-490 KVETTIA
+490 KVETTID

-511 LGNARAR
+511 LGNTRAR
-518 NVTIFICVFVVSICV
+518 NVTIFICVCVALICA

-544 KKLVKGVASGAGAG
+544 KKLAKGNSGDVKTGETKGK
-558 GAGGAGAAGDGGAA
+558 
-572 GDSN
+572 

>member
-1 MMIHGIEVFTSF
+1 MIHGIEVFTSF

-36 TVFAGAVVASSP
+36 TILAGVVIASSP
-48 TIAYAGVKSSQK
+48 AIANESAKSSQK
-60 TTEKGVIVT
+60 NTQKGVIVT
-69 AFQQNWKSIA
+69 TFQQNWKSIA

-93 VQVSPVQD
+93 VQVSPPQD
-101 HIKGKQ
+101 HIKGDQ

-115 SYKVNSKLGNEEE
+115 SYKLNSKLGTEDE
-128 FKNMVTTCKAAG
+128 FKKMITTCKASG
-140 VGIVVDAVINHTS
+140 VGIIADAVINHTT
-153 GFANKDTVGVGGS
+153 GFSNKDTLGVGGS
-166 KYDAVNQSFPDA
+166 KYDAANQSFPDA

-190 SIGTYKKAEVVWNNR
+190 DINTYRKAEIVWTHR

-213 TSSKHVQ
+213 TSNPHVQ
-220 QTLGA
+220 KTLGE
-225 YFAYM
+225 YFAHM

-238 RVDAVKHMSPQDVK
+238 RVDAAKHMSPQDVK
-252 GIKAAAAKA
+252 GIKAAAADA

-276 GAPGEEDPRIEPDQ
+276 GFPEQDPRIQPDQ
-290 YLETGEVKEFQYS
+290 YLQTGEVNEFEYS

-311 GSIENLKNITDK
+311 GSIENLKHITDK

-342 NASRVLTYKDGEKY
+342 NASRVLTYKDGKKY
-356 KLANAFMLAYPYGTP
+356 ELANAFMLAYPYGTP
-371 NVFSGYEFTQRD
+371 NVFSGYEFTKRD
-383 EGAPGATSTSIP
+383 EGAPGATQTSIP
-395 DVSCASGSRWQCTQR
+395 DVNCAKDSKWQCTQR
-410 WTSIRGM
+410 LTSIRGM

-479 DCSKTVSVSGG
+479 DCTKTVSVSGG
-490 KVETTIA
+490 KVETTVD

-518 NVTIFICVFVVSICV
+518 NVTIFICVFVASICT

-544 KKLVKGVASGAGAG
+544 KKLAKGNSDGVKTGETKGK
-558 GAGGAGAAGDGGAA
+558 
-572 GDSN
+572 

>member
-1 MMIHGIEVFTSF
+1 MF
-13 NKKAL
+13 

-29 AITSCVA
+29 AIASCVA
-36 TVFAGAVVASSP
+36 TILAGAVVVSGPA
-48 TIAYAGVKSSQK
+48 IAYAGAKSSQK
-60 TTEKGVIVT
+60 TIQKGVIVT

-93 VQVSPVQD
+93 VQVSPPQD
-101 HIKGKQ
+101 HIKGDQ

-115 SYKVNSKLGNEEE
+115 SYKLNSKLGTEDE
-128 FKNMVTTCKAAG
+128 FKKMITTCKAS
-140 VGIVVDAVINHTS
+140 GIGIIADAVINHTT

-166 KYDAVNQSFPDA
+166 KYDAANQSFPDA

-190 SIGTYKKAEVVWNNR
+190 NINTYRKAEIVWTHR

-213 TSSKHVQ
+213 TSNPHVQ
-220 QTLGA
+220 KTLGE
-225 YFAYM
+225 YFAHM

-238 RVDAVKHMSPQDVK
+238 RVDAAKHMSPQDVK
-252 GIKAAAAKA
+252 GIKDAAADA

-276 GAPGEEDPRIEPDQ
+276 GFSEQDPRIQPDQ
-290 YLETGEVKEFQYS
+290 YLQTGEVNEFEYS

-311 GSIENLKNITDK
+311 GSIENLKHITDK

-342 NASRVLTYKDGEKY
+342 NASRVLTYKDGKKY
-356 KLANAFMLAYPYGTP
+356 ELANAFMLAYPYGTP
-371 NVFSGYEFTQRD
+371 NVFSGYEFTKRD
-383 EGAPGATSTSIP
+383 EGAPGATQTSIP
-395 DVSCASGSRWQCTQR
+395 DVSCAKDSKWQCTQR
-410 WTSIRGM
+410 ITSIRGM
-417 IGFYNAVKGTKVT
+417 IGFYNAVRGTKVT

-445 NKGFLAINNTEKP
+445 NKGFLAINNTENP

-479 DCSKTVSVSGG
+479 DCTKTVSVSGG

-511 LGNARAR
+511 LGNTRAR
-518 NVTIFICVFVVSICV
+518 NVTIFICVCVALICA

-544 KKLVKGVASGAGAG
+544 KKLAKGNSGDVKTGETKGK
-558 GAGGAGAAGDGGAA
+558 
-572 GDSN
+572 

>member
-1 MMIHGIEVFTSF
+1 MIHGIEIFTGF
-13 NKKAL
+13 NKKTL

-29 AITSCVA
+29 AITSCAA
-36 TVFAGAVVASSP
+36 TVLAGAVIASSP
-48 TIAYAGVKSSQK
+48 AIANESAKSSQK
-60 TTEKGVIVT
+60 NTQKGVIVT

-79 KECKKTYGPEGVKY
+79 KECKKTYGSEGVKY
-93 VQVSPVQD
+93 VQVSPPQD
-101 HIKGKQ
+101 HIKGDQ

-115 SYKVNSKLGNEEE
+115 SYKLNSKLGTEDE
-128 FKNMVTTCKAAG
+128 FKKMITTCKASG
-140 VGIVVDAVINHTS
+140 VGIIADAVINHTT
-153 GFANKDTVGVGGS
+153 GFSNKDTLGVGGS
-166 KYDAVNQSFPDA
+166 KYDAANQSFPDA

-190 SIGTYKKAEVVWNNR
+190 DINTYRKAEIVWTHR

-213 TSSKHVQ
+213 TSNPHVQ
-220 QTLGA
+220 KTLGE
-225 YFAYM
+225 YFAHM

-238 RVDAVKHMSPQDVK
+238 RVDAAKHMSPQDVK
-252 GIKAAAAKA
+252 AIKAAAADS

-276 GAPGEEDPRIEPDQ
+276 GFPEQDPRIQPDQ
-290 YLETGEVKEFQYS
+290 YLQTGEVNEFEYS

-311 GSIENLKNITDK
+311 GSIENLKHITDK

-342 NASRVLTYKDGEKY
+342 NASRVLTYKDGKKY
-356 KLANAFMLAYPYGTP
+356 ELANAFMLAYPYGTP
-371 NVFSGYEFTQRD
+371 NVFSGYEFTKRD
-383 EGAPGATSTSIP
+383 EGAPGATQTSIP
-395 DVSCASGSRWQCTQR
+395 DVNCAKDSKWQCTQR
-410 WTSIRGM
+410 LTSIRGM

-479 DCSKTVSVSGG
+479 DCTKTVSVSGG
-490 KVETTIA
+490 KVETTVD

-511 LGNARAR
+511 LGNTRAR
-518 NVTIFICVFVVSICV
+518 NVTIFICVCVASICTFVVS
-533 FVVNRRFVEKS
+533 RRFVEKS
-544 KKLVKGVASGAGAG
+544 KKLAKGNSGDAKTDETKGK
-558 GAGGAGAAGDGGAA
+558 
-572 GDSN
+572 

>member
-1 MMIHGIEVFTSF
+1 MIHGIEVFTSF
-13 NKKAL
+13 NKKAF

-36 TVFAGAVVASSP
+36 TVFAGALIASSP
-48 TIAYAGVKSSQK
+48 AIASAGVKSSQK
-60 TTEKGVIVT
+60 TTQKGVIVT

-93 VQVSPVQD
+93 VQVSPPQD
-101 HIKGKQ
+101 HIKGDQ

-115 SYKVNSKLGNEEE
+115 SYKLNSKLGTEDE
-128 FKNMVTTCKAAG
+128 FKKMITTCKASG
-140 VGIVVDAVINHTS
+140 VGIIADAVINHTT
-153 GFANKDTVGVGGS
+153 GFANKDTLGVGGS
-166 KYDAVNQSFPDA
+166 KYDAANQSFPDA

-190 SIGTYKKAEVVWNNR
+190 NISTYRKAEIVWTHR

-213 TSSKHVQ
+213 TSNPHVQ
-220 QTLGA
+220 KTLGG

-238 RVDAVKHMSPQDVK
+238 RVDAAKHMSPQDVK
-252 GIKAAAAKA
+252 GIKAAAAEA

-276 GAPGEEDPRIEPDQ
+276 GFPEQDPRIQPDQ
-290 YLETGEVKEFQYS
+290 YLQTGEVNEFEYS

-311 GSIENLKNITDK
+311 GSIENLKHITDK

-342 NASRVLTYKDGEKY
+342 NASRVLTYKDGKKY
-356 KLANAFMLAYPYGTP
+356 ELANAFMLAYPYGTP
-371 NVFSGYEFTQRD
+371 NVFSGYEFTKRD
-383 EGAPGATSTSIP
+383 EGAPGATQTSIP
-395 DVSCASGSRWQCTQR
+395 DVSCVKDSKWQCTQR
-410 WTSIRGM
+410 LTSIRGM
-417 IGFYNAVKGTKVT
+417 IGFYNAVRGTKVT

-479 DCSKTVSVSGG
+479 DCTKTVSVSGG
-490 KVETTIA
+490 KVETTIN

-511 LGNARAR
+511 LRNAIAR

-544 KKLVKGVASGAGAG
+544 KKLDKGNSDGAKTGETKG
-558 GAGGAGAAGDGGAA
+558 E
-572 GDSN
+572 

>member
-1 MMIHGIEVFTSF
+1 MIHGIEVFTSF

-29 AITSCVA
+29 AITSCAA
-36 TVFAGAVVASSP
+36 TILAVAVVASSP
-48 TIAYAGVKSSQK
+48 AIASAGAKSSQK
-60 TTEKGVIVT
+60 TTQKGVIVT

-93 VQVSPVQD
+93 VQVSPPQD
-101 HIKGKQ
+101 HIKGDQ

-115 SYKVNSKLGNEEE
+115 SYKLNSKLGTEDE
-128 FKNMVTTCKAAG
+128 FKKMITTCKASG
-140 VGIVVDAVINHTS
+140 VGIIADAVINHTT
-153 GFANKDTVGVGGS
+153 GFANKDTLGVGGS
-166 KYDAVNQSFPDA
+166 KYDAANQSFPDA

-190 SIGTYKKAEVVWNNR
+190 NISTYRKAEIVWTHR

-213 TSSKHVQ
+213 TSNPHVQ
-220 QTLGA
+220 KTLGE

-238 RVDAVKHMSPQDVK
+238 RVDAAKHMSPQDVK
-252 GIKAAAAKA
+252 GIKAAAAEA

-276 GAPGEEDPRIEPDQ
+276 GFPEQDPRIQPDQ
-290 YLETGEVKEFQYS
+290 YLQTGEVNEFEYS

-311 GSIENLKNITDK
+311 GSIENLKHITDK

-342 NASRVLTYKDGEKY
+342 NASRVLTYKDGKKY
-356 KLANAFMLAYPYGTP
+356 ELANAFMLAYPYGTP
-371 NVFSGYEFTQRD
+371 NVFSGYEFTKRD
-383 EGAPGATSTSIP
+383 EGAPVATQTSIP
-395 DVSCASGSRWQCTQR
+395 DVSCAKDSKWQCTQR
-410 WTSIRGM
+410 LTSIRGM
-417 IGFYNAVKGTKVT
+417 IGFYNAVRGTKVT

-479 DCSKTVSVSGG
+479 DCTKTVSVSGG
-490 KVETTIA
+490 KVETTIN

-518 NVTIFICVFVVSICV
+518 NVTIFICVFVVSICT
-533 FVVNRRFVEKS
+533 FVVSRRFVEKS
-544 KKLVKGVASGAGAG
+544 KKLAKGNSDGVKTGETKGK
-558 GAGGAGAAGDGGAA
+558 
-572 GDSN
+572 

>member
-1 MMIHGIEVFTSF
+1 MIHGIEVFTSF
-13 NKKAL
+13 NKKMF

-29 AITSCVA
+29 AIASCVA
-36 TVFAGAVVASSP
+36 TILAGAVVVSGPA
-48 TIAYAGVKSSQK
+48 IAYAGAKSSQK
-60 TTEKGVIVT
+60 TIQKGVIVT

-93 VQVSPVQD
+93 VQVSPPQD
-101 HIKGKQ
+101 HIKGDQ

-115 SYKVNSKLGNEEE
+115 SYKLNSKLGTEDE
-128 FKNMVTTCKAAG
+128 FKKMITTCKAS
-140 VGIVVDAVINHTS
+140 GIGIIADAVINHTT

-166 KYDAVNQSFPDA
+166 KYDAANQSFPDA

-190 SIGTYKKAEVVWNNR
+190 NINTYRKAEIVWTHR

-213 TSSKHVQ
+213 TSNPHVQ
-220 QTLGA
+220 KTLGE
-225 YFAYM
+225 YFAHM

-238 RVDAVKHMSPQDVK
+238 RVDAAKHMSPQDVK
-252 GIKAAAAKA
+252 GIKDAAADA

-276 GAPGEEDPRIEPDQ
+276 GFSEQDPRIQPDQ
-290 YLETGEVKEFQYS
+290 YLQTGEVNEFEYS

-311 GSIENLKNITDK
+311 GSIENLKHITDK

-342 NASRVLTYKDGEKY
+342 NASRVLTYKDGKKY
-356 KLANAFMLAYPYGTP
+356 ELANAFMLAYPYGTP
-371 NVFSGYEFTQRD
+371 NVFSGYEFTKRD
-383 EGAPGATSTSIP
+383 EGAPGATQTSIP
-395 DVSCASGSRWQCTQR
+395 DVSCAKDSKWQCTQR
-410 WTSIRGM
+410 ITSIRGM
-417 IGFYNAVKGTKVT
+417 IGFYNAVRGTKVT

-445 NKGFLAINNTEKP
+445 NKGFLAINNTENP

-479 DCSKTVSVSGG
+479 DCTKTVSVSGG

-511 LGNARAR
+511 LGNTRAR
-518 NVTIFICVFVVSICV
+518 NVTIFICVCVALICA

-544 KKLVKGVASGAGAG
+544 KKLAKGNSGDVKTGETKGK
-558 GAGGAGAAGDGGAA
+558 
-572 GDSN
+572 

>member
-1 MMIHGIEVFTSF
+1 MIHGIEVFTSF
-13 NKKAL
+13 NKKMF

-29 AITSCVA
+29 AIASCVA
-36 TVFAGAVVASSP
+36 TILAGAVVVSGPA
-48 TIAYAGVKSSQK
+48 IAYAGAKSSQK
-60 TTEKGVIVT
+60 TIQKGVIVT

-93 VQVSPVQD
+93 VQVSPPQD
-101 HIKGKQ
+101 HIKGDQ

-115 SYKVNSKLGNEEE
+115 SYKLNSKLGTEDE
-128 FKNMVTTCKAAG
+128 FKKMITTCK
-140 VGIVVDAVINHTS
+140 VSGIGIIADAVINHTT
-153 GFANKDTVGVGGS
+153 GFANKNTVGVGGS
-166 KYDAVNQSFPDA
+166 KYDAANQSFPDA

-190 SIGTYKKAEVVWNNR
+190 NINTYRKAEIVWTHR

-213 TSSKHVQ
+213 TSNPHVQ
-220 QTLGA
+220 KTLGE
-225 YFAYM
+225 YFAHM

-238 RVDAVKHMSPQDVK
+238 RVDAAKHMSPQDVK
-252 GIKAAAAKA
+252 GIKDAAAEA

-276 GAPGEEDPRIEPDQ
+276 GFSEQDPRIQPDQ
-290 YLETGEVKEFQYS
+290 YLQTGEVNEFEYS

-311 GSIENLKNITDK
+311 GSIENLKHITDK

-342 NASRVLTYKDGEKY
+342 NASRVLTYKDGKKY
-356 KLANAFMLAYPYGTP
+356 ELANAFMLAYPYGTP
-371 NVFSGYEFTQRD
+371 NVFSGYEFTKRD
-383 EGAPGATSTSIP
+383 EGAPGATQTSIP
-395 DVSCASGSRWQCTQR
+395 DVSCAKDSKWQCTQR
-410 WTSIRGM
+410 ITSIRGM
-417 IGFYNAVKGTKVT
+417 IGFYNAVRGTKVT

-445 NKGFLAINNTEKP
+445 NKGFLAINNTENP

-479 DCSKTVSVSGG
+479 DCTKTVSVSGG

-511 LGNARAR
+511 LGNTRAR
-518 NVTIFICVFVVSICV
+518 NVTIFICVCVALICA

-544 KKLVKGVASGAGAG
+544 KKLAKGNSGDVKTGETKGK
-558 GAGGAGAAGDGGAA
+558 
-572 GDSN
+572 

>member
-1 MMIHGIEVFTSF
+1 MIRNIEVFTGF
-13 NKKAL
+13 NKKTL

-36 TVFAGAVVASSP
+36 TVLAGAVIASSP
-48 TIAYAGVKSSQK
+48 AIANESAKSSQK
-60 TTEKGVIVT
+60 TTQKGVIVT

-93 VQVSPVQD
+93 VQVSPPQD
-101 HIKGKQ
+101 HIKGDQ

-115 SYKVNSKLGNEEE
+115 SYKLNSKLGTEDE
-128 FKNMVTTCKAAG
+128 FKKMITTCKASG
-140 VGIVVDAVINHTS
+140 VGIIADAVINHTT
-153 GFANKDTVGVGGS
+153 GFSNKDTLGVGGS
-166 KYDAVNQSFPDA
+166 KYDAANQSFLDA

-190 SIGTYKKAEVVWNNR
+190 DINTYRKAEIVWTHR

-213 TSSKHVQ
+213 TSNTHVQ
-220 QTLGA
+220 KTLGE
-225 YFAYM
+225 YFAHM

-238 RVDAVKHMSPQDVK
+238 RVDAAKHMSPQDVK
-252 GIKAAAAKA
+252 AIKSAAADA

-276 GAPGEEDPRIEPDQ
+276 GFPEQDPRIQPDQ
-290 YLETGEVKEFQYS
+290 YLQTGEVNEFEYS

-311 GSIENLKNITDK
+311 GSIENLKHITDK

-342 NASRVLTYKDGEKY
+342 NANRVLTYKDGKKY
-356 KLANAFMLAYPYGTP
+356 ELANAFMLAYPYGTP
-371 NVFSGYEFTQRD
+371 NVFSGYEFTKRD
-383 EGAPGATSTSIP
+383 EGAPGATQTSIP
-395 DVSCASGSRWQCTQR
+395 DVSCAKDSKWQCTQR
-410 WTSIRGM
+410 LTSIRGM
-417 IGFYNAVKGTKVT
+417 IGFYNAVRGTRVT

-445 NKGFLAINNTEKP
+445 NKGFLAINNTENP

-471 YCNVYESK
+471 YCNVYESN
-479 DCSKTVSVSGG
+479 DCTKTVSVSGG
-490 KVETTIA
+490 KVETTID

-511 LGNARAR
+511 LGNAKAR
-518 NVTIFICVFVVSICV
+518 NVTIFICVFSVSICA

-544 KKLVKGVASGAGAG
+544 KKLAKGNSGDIKTDETKGK
-558 GAGGAGAAGDGGAA
+558 
-572 GDSN
+572 

>member
-1 MMIHGIEVFTSF
+1 MMIHVIEVFTSF

-36 TVFAGAVVASSP
+36 TILAGAVVASSP
-48 TIAYAGVKSSQK
+48 AIADEGAKSSQK
-60 TTEKGVIVT
+60 TTQKGVIVT
-69 AFQQNWKSIA
+69 AFQQNWRSIA

-93 VQVSPVQD
+93 VQVSPPQD
-101 HIKGKQ
+101 HIKGDQ

-115 SYKVNSKLGNEEE
+115 SYKLNSKLGTEDE
-128 FKNMVTTCKAAG
+128 FKKMITTCKASG
-140 VGIVVDAVINHTS
+140 VGIIADAVINHTT
-153 GFANKDTVGVGGS
+153 GFANKDTLGVGGS
-166 KYDAVNQSFPDA
+166 KYDAANQSFPDA

-190 SIGTYKKAEVVWNNR
+190 NISTYRKAEIVWTHR

-213 TSSKHVQ
+213 TSNPHVQ
-220 QTLGA
+220 KTLGG

-238 RVDAVKHMSPQDVK
+238 RVDAAKHMSPQDVK
-252 GIKAAAAKA
+252 GIKAAAAEA

-276 GAPGEEDPRIEPDQ
+276 GFPEQDPRIQPDQ
-290 YLETGEVKEFQYS
+290 YLQTGEVNEFEYS

-311 GSIENLKNITDK
+311 GSIENLKHITDK

-342 NASRVLTYKDGEKY
+342 NASRVLTYKDGKKY
-356 KLANAFMLAYPYGTP
+356 ELANAFMLAYPYGTP
-371 NVFSGYEFTQRD
+371 NVFSGYEFTKRD
-383 EGAPGATSTSIP
+383 EGAPGATQTSIP
-395 DVSCASGSRWQCTQR
+395 DVSCVKDSKWQCTQR
-410 WTSIRGM
+410 LTSIRGM
-417 IGFYNAVKGTKVT
+417 IGFYNAVRGTKVT

-479 DCSKTVSVSGG
+479 DCTKTVSVSGG
-490 KVETTIA
+490 KVETTIN
-497 AESAVALHANAVKS
+497 AESSVALHVNAVKS

-518 NVTIFICVFVVSICV
+518 NVTIFICVFVASICT
-533 FVVNRRFVEKS
+533 FVVTRRFVEKS
-544 KKLVKGVASGAGAG
+544 KKLAKGNSDGVKTGETKGK
-558 GAGGAGAAGDGGAA
+558 
-572 GDSN
+572 

>member
-1 MMIHGIEVFTSF
+1 MIHGIEVFTSF

-36 TVFAGAVVASSP
+36 TILAGAVVASSP
-48 TIAYAGVKSSQK
+48 AIASAGVKSSQK
-60 TTEKGVIVT
+60 TTQKGVIVT

-93 VQVSPVQD
+93 VQVSPPQD
-101 HIKGKQ
+101 HIKGDQ

-115 SYKVNSKLGNEEE
+115 SYKLNSKLGTEDE
-128 FKNMVTTCKAAG
+128 FKKMITTCKASG
-140 VGIVVDAVINHTS
+140 VGIIADAVINHTT
-153 GFANKDTVGVGGS
+153 GFANKDTLGVGGS
-166 KYDAVNQSFPDA
+166 KYDAANQSFPDA

-190 SIGTYKKAEVVWNNR
+190 NISTYRKAEIVWTHR

-213 TSSKHVQ
+213 TSNPHVQ
-220 QTLGA
+220 KTLGE

-238 RVDAVKHMSPQDVK
+238 RVDAAKHMSPQDVK
-252 GIKAAAAKA
+252 GIKAAAAEA

-276 GAPGEEDPRIEPDQ
+276 GFPEQDPRIQPDQ
-290 YLETGEVKEFQYS
+290 YLQTGEVNEFEYS

-311 GSIENLKNITDK
+311 GSIENLKHITDK

-342 NASRVLTYKDGEKY
+342 NASRVLTYKDGKKY
-356 KLANAFMLAYPYGTP
+356 ELANAFMLAYPYGTP
-371 NVFSGYEFTQRD
+371 NVFSGYEFTKRD
-383 EGAPGATSTSIP
+383 EGAPGATQTSIP
-395 DVSCASGSRWQCTQR
+395 DVSCAKDSKWQCAQR
-410 WTSIRGM
+410 LTSIRGM
-417 IGFYNAVKGTKVT
+417 IGFYNAVRGTKVT

-479 DCSKTVSVSGG
+479 DCTKTVSVSGG
-490 KVETTIA
+490 KVETTIN

-518 NVTIFICVFVVSICV
+518 NVTIFICVCVAGICTFVVT
-533 FVVNRRFVEKS
+533 RRFVEKS
-544 KKLVKGVASGAGAG
+544 KKLAKGNSDGVKTGETEGK
-558 GAGGAGAAGDGGAA
+558 
-572 GDSN
+572 

>member
-1 MMIHGIEVFTSF
+1 MIHSIKIFTSF
-13 NKKAL
+13 NKKMF

-36 TVFAGAVVASSP
+36 TILAGAVVVSGPA
-48 TIAYAGVKSSQK
+48 IAYAGAKSSQK
-60 TTEKGVIVT
+60 TIQKGVIVT

-93 VQVSPVQD
+93 VQVSPPQD
-101 HIKGKQ
+101 HIKGDQ

-115 SYKVNSKLGNEEE
+115 SYKLNSKLGTEDE
-128 FKNMVTTCKAAG
+128 FKKMITTCKASG
-140 VGIVVDAVINHTS
+140 VGIIADAVINHTT

-166 KYDAVNQSFPDA
+166 KYDAANQSFPDA

-190 SIGTYKKAEVVWNNR
+190 NINTYRKAEIVWTHR

-213 TSSKHVQ
+213 TSNPHVQ
-220 QTLGA
+220 KTLGE
-225 YFAYM
+225 YFAHM
-230 LKLGVAGF
+230 LKFGVAGF
-238 RVDAVKHMSPQDVK
+238 RVDAAKHMSPQDVK
-252 GIKAAAAKA
+252 AIKAAAADA

-276 GAPGEEDPRIEPDQ
+276 GFSEQDPRIQPDQ
-290 YLETGEVKEFQYS
+290 YLQTGEVNEFEYS

-311 GSIENLKNITDK
+311 GSIENLKHITDK

-342 NASRVLTYKDGEKY
+342 NASRVLTYKDGKKY
-356 KLANAFMLAYPYGTP
+356 ELANAFMLAYPYGTP
-371 NVFSGYEFTQRD
+371 NVFSGYEFTKRD
-383 EGAPGATSTSIP
+383 EGAPGATQTSIP
-395 DVSCASGSRWQCTQR
+395 DVSCAKDSKWQCTQR
-410 WTSIRGM
+410 LTSIRGM
-417 IGFYNAVKGTKVT
+417 IGFYNAVRGTKVT

-445 NKGFLAINNTEKP
+445 NKGFLAINNTENP

-479 DCSKTVSVSGG
+479 DCTKTVSVSGG
-490 KVETTIA
+490 KVETTID
-497 AESAVALHANAVKS
+497 AESAVALHVNAVKS

-518 NVTIFICVFVVSICV
+518 NVTIFICVCVALICA

-544 KKLVKGVASGAGAG
+544 KKLAKGNSGDVKTGETKGK
-558 GAGGAGAAGDGGAA
+558 
-572 GDSN
+572 

>member
-1 MMIHGIEVFTSF
+1 MF
-13 NKKAL
+13 

-36 TVFAGAVVASSP
+36 MILAGAVVVSGPA
-48 TIAYAGVKSSQK
+48 IAYAGAKSSQK
-60 TTEKGVIVT
+60 TIQKGVIVT

-93 VQVSPVQD
+93 VQVSPPQD
-101 HIKGKQ
+101 HIKGDQ

-115 SYKVNSKLGNEEE
+115 SYKLNSKLGTEDE
-128 FKNMVTTCKAAG
+128 FKKMITTCKASG
-140 VGIVVDAVINHTS
+140 VGIIADAVINHTT

-166 KYDAVNQSFPDA
+166 KYDAANQSFPDA

-190 SIGTYKKAEVVWNNR
+190 NINTYRKAEIVWTHR

-213 TSSKHVQ
+213 TSNPHVQ
-220 QTLGA
+220 KTLRE
-225 YFAYM
+225 YFAHM

-238 RVDAVKHMSPQDVK
+238 RVDAAKHMSPQDVK
-252 GIKAAAAKA
+252 GIKDAAADA

-276 GAPGEEDPRIEPDQ
+276 GFSEQDPRIQPDQ
-290 YLETGEVKEFQYS
+290 YLQTGEVNEFEYS

-311 GSIENLKNITDK
+311 GSIENLKHITDK

-342 NASRVLTYKDGEKY
+342 NASRVLTYKDGKKY
-356 KLANAFMLAYPYGTP
+356 ELANAFMLAYPYGTP
-371 NVFSGYEFTQRD
+371 NVFSGYEFTKRD
-383 EGAPGATSTSIP
+383 EGAPGATQTSIP
-395 DVSCASGSRWQCTQR
+395 DVSCAKDSKWQCTQR
-410 WTSIRGM
+410 ITSIRGM
-417 IGFYNAVKGTKVT
+417 IGFYNAVRGTKVT

-445 NKGFLAINNTEKP
+445 NKGFLAINNTENP

-479 DCSKTVSVSGG
+479 DCTKTVSVSGG

-511 LGNARAR
+511 LGNTRAR
-518 NVTIFICVFVVSICV
+518 NVTIFICVCVALICA

-544 KKLVKGVASGAGAG
+544 KKLAKGNSGDVKTGETKGK
-558 GAGGAGAAGDGGAA
+558 
-572 GDSN
+572 

>member
-1 MMIHGIEVFTSF
+1 MIHGIEVFTSF

-36 TVFAGAVVASSP
+36 TILAGAVVASSP
-48 TIAYAGVKSSQK
+48 AIASAGVKSSQK
-60 TTEKGVIVT
+60 TTQKGVIVT

-93 VQVSPVQD
+93 VQVSPPQD
-101 HIKGKQ
+101 HIKGDQ

-115 SYKVNSKLGNEEE
+115 SYKLNSKLGTEDE
-128 FKNMVTTCKAAG
+128 FKKMITTCKASG
-140 VGIVVDAVINHTS
+140 VGIIADAVINHTT

-166 KYDAVNQSFPDA
+166 KYDAANQSFPDA

-190 SIGTYKKAEVVWNNR
+190 NINTYRKAEIVWTHR

-213 TSSKHVQ
+213 TSNPHVQ
-220 QTLGA
+220 KTLGE
-225 YFAYM
+225 YFAHM

-238 RVDAVKHMSPQDVK
+238 RVDAAKHMSPQDVK
-252 GIKAAAAKA
+252 GIKAAAAEA

-276 GAPGEEDPRIEPDQ
+276 GFPEQDPRIQPDQ
-290 YLETGEVKEFQYS
+290 YLQTGEVNEFEYS

-311 GSIENLKNITDK
+311 GSIENLKHITDK

-342 NASRVLTYKDGEKY
+342 NASRVLTYKDGKKY
-356 KLANAFMLAYPYGTP
+356 ELANAFMLAYPYGTP
-371 NVFSGYEFTQRD
+371 NVFSGYEFTKRD
-383 EGAPGATSTSIP
+383 EGAPGATQTSIP
-395 DVSCASGSRWQCTQR
+395 DVSCVKDSKWQCTQR
-410 WTSIRGM
+410 LTSIRGM
-417 IGFYNAVKGTKVT
+417 IGFYNAVRGTKVT

-479 DCSKTVSVSGG
+479 DCTKTVSVSGG
-490 KVETTIA
+490 KVETTIN

-518 NVTIFICVFVVSICV
+518 NVTIFICVFVASICT
-533 FVVNRRFVEKS
+533 FVVSRRFVEKS
-544 KKLVKGVASGAGAG
+544 KKLAKGNSDGVKTGETEGK
-558 GAGGAGAAGDGGAA
+558 
-572 GDSN
+572 

>member
-1 MMIHGIEVFTSF
+1 MMKGTMMIHGIEVFTSF
-13 NKKAL
+13 NKKMF

-29 AITSCVA
+29 AIASCVA
-36 TVFAGAVVASSP
+36 TILAGAVVVSGPA
-48 TIAYAGVKSSQK
+48 IAYAGAKSSQK
-60 TTEKGVIVT
+60 TIQKGVIVT

-93 VQVSPVQD
+93 VQVSPPQD
-101 HIKGKQ
+101 HIKGDQ

-115 SYKVNSKLGNEEE
+115 SYKLNSKLGTEDE
-128 FKNMVTTCKAAG
+128 FKKMITTCNAS
-140 VGIVVDAVINHTS
+140 GIGIIADAVINHTT

-166 KYDAVNQSFPDA
+166 KYDAANQSFPDA

-190 SIGTYKKAEVVWNNR
+190 NINTYRKAEIVWTHR
-205 LVGLLDLD
+205 LVGLLDLY
-213 TSSKHVQ
+213 TSNPHVQ
-220 QTLGA
+220 KTLGE
-225 YFAYM
+225 YFAHM

-238 RVDAVKHMSPQDVK
+238 RVDAAKHMSPQDVK
-252 GIKAAAAKA
+252 GIKDAAADA

-276 GAPGEEDPRIEPDQ
+276 GFSEQDPRIQPDQ
-290 YLETGEVKEFQYS
+290 YLQTGEVNEFEYS

-311 GSIENLKNITDK
+311 GSIENLKHITDK

-342 NASRVLTYKDGEKY
+342 NASRVLTYKDGKKY
-356 KLANAFMLAYPYGTP
+356 ELANAFMLAYPYGTP
-371 NVFSGYEFTQRD
+371 NVFSGYEFTKRD
-383 EGAPGATSTSIP
+383 EGAPGATQTSIP
-395 DVSCASGSRWQCTQR
+395 DVSCAKDSKWQCTQR
-410 WTSIRGM
+410 ITSIRGM
-417 IGFYNAVKGTKVT
+417 IGFYNAVRGTKVT

-445 NKGFLAINNTEKP
+445 NKGFLAINNTENP

-479 DCSKTVSVSGG
+479 DCTKTVSVSGG

-511 LGNARAR
+511 LGNTRAR
-518 NVTIFICVFVVSICV
+518 NVTIFICVCVALICA

-544 KKLVKGVASGAGAG
+544 KKLAKGNSGDVKTGETKGK
-558 GAGGAGAAGDGGAA
+558 
-572 GDSN
+572 

>member
-1 MMIHGIEVFTSF
+1 MIHGIEVFTSF

-36 TVFAGAVVASSP
+36 TILAGAVVASSP
-48 TIAYAGVKSSQK
+48 AIASAGVKSSQK
-60 TTEKGVIVT
+60 TTQKGVIVT

-93 VQVSPVQD
+93 VQVSPPQD
-101 HIKGKQ
+101 HIKGDQ

-115 SYKVNSKLGNEEE
+115 SYKLNSKLGTEDE
-128 FKNMVTTCKAAG
+128 FKKMITTCKASG
-140 VGIVVDAVINHTS
+140 VGIIADAVINHTT
-153 GFANKDTVGVGGS
+153 GFANKDTLGVGGS
-166 KYDAVNQSFPDA
+166 KYDAANQSFPDA

-190 SIGTYKKAEVVWNNR
+190 DINTYRKAEIVWTHR

-213 TSSKHVQ
+213 TSNPHVQ
-220 QTLGA
+220 KTLGE
-225 YFAYM
+225 YFAHM

-238 RVDAVKHMSPQDVK
+238 RVDAAKHMSPQDVK
-252 GIKAAAAKA
+252 GIKAAAAEA

-276 GAPGEEDPRIEPDQ
+276 GFPEQDPRIQPDQ
-290 YLETGEVKEFQYS
+290 YLQTGEVNEFEYS

-311 GSIENLKNITDK
+311 GSIENLKHITDK

-342 NASRVLTYKDGEKY
+342 NASRVLTYKDGKKY
-356 KLANAFMLAYPYGTP
+356 ELANAFMLAYPYGTP
-371 NVFSGYEFTQRD
+371 NVFSGYEFTKRD
-383 EGAPGATSTSIP
+383 EGAPGATQTSIP
-395 DVSCASGSRWQCTQR
+395 DVSCVKDSKWQCTQR
-410 WTSIRGM
+410 LTSIRGM
-417 IGFYNAVKGTKVT
+417 IGFYNAVRGTKVT

-479 DCSKTVSVSGG
+479 DCTKTVSVSGG
-490 KVETTIA
+490 KVETTIN

-518 NVTIFICVFVVSICV
+518 NVTIFICVFVASICT
-533 FVVNRRFVEKS
+533 FVVSRRFVEKS
-544 KKLVKGVASGAGAG
+544 KKLAKGNSDGVKTGETEGK
-558 GAGGAGAAGDGGAA
+558 
-572 GDSN
+572 

>member
-1 MMIHGIEVFTSF
+1 MIHGIEVFTSF

-29 AITSCVA
+29 AITSCAA
-36 TVFAGAVVASSP
+36 TILAGAVVASSP
-48 TIAYAGVKSSQK
+48 AIASAGVKSSQK
-60 TTEKGVIVT
+60 TTQKGVIVT

-93 VQVSPVQD
+93 VQVSPPQD
-101 HIKGKQ
+101 HIKGDQ

-115 SYKVNSKLGNEEE
+115 SYKLNSKLGTEDE
-128 FKNMVTTCKAAG
+128 FKKMITTCKASG
-140 VGIVVDAVINHTS
+140 VGIIADAVINHTT
-153 GFANKDTVGVGGS
+153 GFANKDTLGVGGS
-166 KYDAVNQSFPDA
+166 KYDAANQSFQDA

-190 SIGTYKKAEVVWNNR
+190 DINTYRKAEIVWTHR

-213 TSSKHVQ
+213 TSNPHVQ
-220 QTLGA
+220 KTLGE

-238 RVDAVKHMSPQDVK
+238 RVDAAKHMSPQDVK
-252 GIKAAAAKA
+252 GIKDAAAEA

-276 GAPGEEDPRIEPDQ
+276 GFPEQDPRIQPDQ
-290 YLETGEVKEFQYS
+290 YLQTGEVNEFEYS

-311 GSIENLKNITDK
+311 GSIENLKHITDK
-323 LIPSKKAAIFVTN
+323 LISSKKAAIFVTN

-342 NASRVLTYKDGEKY
+342 NASRVLTYKDGKKY
-356 KLANAFMLAYPYGTP
+356 ELANAFMLAYPYGTP
-371 NVFSGYEFTQRD
+371 NVFSGYEFTKRD
-383 EGAPGATSTSIP
+383 EGAPGATQTSIP
-395 DVSCASGSRWQCTQR
+395 DVSCVKDSKWQCTQR
-410 WTSIRGM
+410 LTSIRGM
-417 IGFYNAVKGTKVT
+417 IEFYNAVRGTKVT

-479 DCSKTVSVSGG
+479 DCTKTVSVSGG
-490 KVETTIA
+490 KVETTIN

-518 NVTIFICVFVVSICV
+518 NVTIFICVCVAGICTFVVT
-533 FVVNRRFVEKS
+533 RRFVEKS
-544 KKLVKGVASGAGAG
+544 KKLAKGNSDGVKTGETEGK
-558 GAGGAGAAGDGGAA
+558 
-572 GDSN
+572 